1 LSVVD
6 QTDRPPETVL
16 FVQEKIMV
24 VPGWNYPWRLPDL
37 SFCAHPL
44 MYVLGNDAHILHDQ
58 LRIFE
63 DIRIDPLEDKFAL
76 RGSVERDDVGVIDVA
91 IAKFLDLK
99 DVSGVAELLGDEGKI
114 FQGITPIF

>member
-1 LSVVD
+1 
-6 QTDRPPETVL
+6 
-16 FVQEKIMV
+16 MV

-44 MYVLGNDAHILHDQ
+44 MNMLRKDAHILHDQ

-63 DIRIDPLEDKFAL
+63 DIGVNPLEDKYTL
-76 RGSVERDDVGVIDVA
+76 RGNVECDDVGIIDVA
-91 IAKFLDLK
+91 IAKFLDLE